1 MYDSTTIKTS
11 CVLLG
16 YYFPCDS
23 STSSG
28 PFPSLKRALYVLSA
42 HVLPRLLAVLILFT
56 CAALVM
62 AADRVVL
69 ENATQAPLRN
79 SNSAEVIRAAGSLTM
94 QAKANGTTRIIVG
107 LRVAFAPEGTM
118 DAASVAQQRNE
129 ISRMQSAVL
138 EKVPSVKQRP
148 KTIKRYDNIP
158 FMALEVNA
166 AELETLV
173 SLTEITSIEADR
185 IATPALGNSI
195 AVPERN

>member
-1 MYDSTTIKTS
+1 MRIVGYNFCLRLCRSIFYRGNTTL
-11 CVLLG
+11 VA
-16 YYFPCDS
+16 
-23 STSSG
+23 
-28 PFPSLKRALYVLSA
+28 KR
-42 HVLPRLLAVLILFT
+42 ILFSIMLASWT
-56 CAALVM
+56 VCVSFNKTTVAAPGTNPLNLRI
-62 AADRVVL
+62 AANPAASADPDT
-69 ENATQAPLRN
+69 ATTLNLLRKQA
-79 SNSAEVIRAAGSLTM
+79 E
-94 QAKANGTTRIIVG
+94 KNGTTRIIVG

-166 AELETLV
+166 AQLETLV